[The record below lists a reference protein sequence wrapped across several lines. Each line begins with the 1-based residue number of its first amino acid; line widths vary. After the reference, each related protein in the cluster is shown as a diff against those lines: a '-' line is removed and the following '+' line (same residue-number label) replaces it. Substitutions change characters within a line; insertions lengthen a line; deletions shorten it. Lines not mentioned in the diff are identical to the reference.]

1 MLGTFVNFFA
11 IIVGSTLGLLLRG
24 GISDRFNKTIIEGV
38 SLSVLLIGIQG
49 ALKAK
54 NILLVIISMSLG
66 SLIGE
71 GIDLDKRLKNL
82 GDKLE
87 ARFSKSKSKISE
99 GFVSASLLFCVGA
112 MSIVGSLQSGVQN
125 DHKIL
130 FSKSI
135 LDGISSIIFTSTL
148 GVGVMLSAFAVL
160 VYQGSITL
168 GSAFLL
174 PLMTEAV
181 KLNMEA
187 CGSLIIIGLALNMLG
202 LTKIKVANLLP
213 AIFLPILAP
222 YIMNLFHF

>member
-24 GISDRFNKTIIEGV
+24 GISDRFNKTIMEGV

-49 ALKAK
+49 ALKAE

-168 GSAFLL
+168 DQLYC
-174 PLMTEAV
+174 P
-181 KLNMEA
+181 
-187 CGSLIIIGLALNMLG
+187 
-202 LTKIKVANLLP
+202 
-213 AIFLPILAP
+213 
-222 YIMNLFHF
+222 

>member
-24 GISDRFNKTIIEGV
+24 GISDRFNKTIMEGV

-49 ALKAK
+49 ALKAE

-213 AIFLPILAP
+213 AIF
-222 YIMNLFHF
+222 

>member
-24 GISDRFNKTIIEGV
+24 GISDRFNKTIMEGV

-49 ALKAK
+49 ALKAE

-130 FSKSI
+130 F
-135 LDGISSIIFTSTL
+135 
-148 GVGVMLSAFAVL
+148 
-160 VYQGSITL
+160 
-168 GSAFLL
+168 
-174 PLMTEAV
+174 P
-181 KLNMEA
+181 
-187 CGSLIIIGLALNMLG
+187 SL
-202 LTKIKVANLLP
+202 
-213 AIFLPILAP
+213 
-222 YIMNLFHF
+222 Y